1 MVRQALNFTA
11 NIVQFLKSADHYA
24 LNGKQI
30 SNFVWRVAE
39 VILEILTDQV

>member
-11 NIVQFLKSADHYA
+11 NVVQFLKTVDHYA
-24 LNGKQI
+24 LNVKQI